1 LRASSLLFPFHYS
14 VDPEVIIQGKL
25 NNICN
30 VIWILGIKRSK
41 MELNM
46 DLLKKNDYLIN
57 RTKTPLAKLVRIREM
72 VCGSSYGAKI
82 KEW

>member
-1 LRASSLLFPFHYS
+1 
-14 VDPEVIIQGKL
+14 
-25 NNICN
+25 
-30 VIWILGIKRSK
+30 VIWILGVKKSK

-46 DLLKKNDYLIN
+46 NLLKKNGYLIN
-57 RTKTPLAKLVRIREM
+57 RTKTPLAKLVRIREI